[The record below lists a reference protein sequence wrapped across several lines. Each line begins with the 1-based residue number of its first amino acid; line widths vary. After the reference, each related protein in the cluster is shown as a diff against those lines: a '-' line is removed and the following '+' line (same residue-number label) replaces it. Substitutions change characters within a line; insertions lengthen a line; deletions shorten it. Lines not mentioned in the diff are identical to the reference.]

1 MPTAT
6 LSSKGQITIPQE
18 VRQRL
23 GLKTGDRVEFM
34 YQPDG
39 NVTLKTKKIP
49 FEQLRGIIK
58 SKRRKPLTQREIDN
72 AIASAVTEKYFRV
85 LRQGRSNK

>member
-6 LSSKGQITIPQE
+6 LTSKGQVTIPQE
-18 VRQRL
+18 VRRRL

-39 NVTLKTKKIP
+39 NVALKTKKIP
-49 FEQLRGIIK
+49 FESLRGILK
-58 SKRRKPLTQREIDN
+58 TNRKKPLSVREMN
-72 AIASAVTEKYFRV
+72 EAIAEAVCEKFMAKDR
-85 LRQGRSNK
+85 RSRGLE